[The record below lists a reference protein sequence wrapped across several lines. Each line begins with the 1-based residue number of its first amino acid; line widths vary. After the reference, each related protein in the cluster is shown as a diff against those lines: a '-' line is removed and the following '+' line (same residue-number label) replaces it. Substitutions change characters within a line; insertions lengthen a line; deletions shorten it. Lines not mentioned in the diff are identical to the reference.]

1 MIVPRHFEDLTV
13 LRENTLPERS
23 YFIPASKQ
31 MDDLVEHR
39 ERSDRFQLLN
49 GNWKFRFFPS
59 VQDVTEEFFRPDYD
73 VSGFDTIPV
82 PGMWQNYG
90 YDNHQYTNVR
100 YPIPF
105 DPPYV
110 PVANPAGAYV
120 TTFEYHTDPHAPRAC
135 LNLEGVDSC
144 AYIWLNGQYVGYR
157 QVSHSTSEFDVTDKL
172 LEGENR
178 LAVLV
183 LKWCD
188 GTYLEDQDKFRMTGI
203 FRDVYLL
210 KRPEEA
216 IRDYRV
222 TTGNDGTV
230 TVAVESPVP
239 VTLSLFDG
247 RQLIAQA
254 ETADT
259 AVLTIPTPHLWSAD
273 DPYLY
278 TLVLEASGEVITD
291 RVGFREITIENSVL
305 KINGQNIKFRGVN
318 RHESDP
324 VTGFVMSIEQM
335 VKDLTIMKAHN
346 FNAIRT
352 SHYPCAPIFYQL
364 CDQYGFYVIDEADNE
379 SHGTEFLAMKETKWD
394 DIMRRWYEPIADNP
408 LFTEATVDR
417 TRKLVIRDK
426 NRPCVVI
433 WSMGNE
439 CAYGC
444 TFEAALSWTKA
455 YDNTRP
461 THYESAW
468 HFGNRQNND
477 FSDLDTYSRM
487 YPSLSEIEKNL
498 QERMAHDHILDR
510 PYILCEYCHAMGNG
524 PGDLEDYFH
533 TFYAHDAL
541 CGGFV
546 WEWCDHAIY
555 KGKNENGKDMYWYGG
570 DHGEK
575 PHDGNFCMDGLVYP
589 DRTPHTGILEYR
601 NVYRPA
607 RVVSYDQATGQL
619 TLHNYMDFTDLQ
631 DYVNL
636 SWEVT
641 CDGVAI
647 AQGTVETPSIA
658 PHGDG
663 VLTLPV
669 SVPET
674 GKCFLK
680 LTYTLKAD
688 RPLQP
693 AGQFL
698 GFDEVPLENKD
709 ARNQEALA
717 MDKVSAGSVSVA
729 ETAGTVLVTGDS
741 FHYTLDK
748 MTGLWSGLEVSGQP
762 LLDRPMEWNVWR
774 APTDNDRKIKL
785 IWKNNEY
792 NAPVSRVYEISATS
806 TGDTAVIEAHVG
818 LTGWSIQKFLD
829 LRVTWTV
836 HGGGQLDVDIQA
848 LRNTEFRFLPRFG
861 LRLFL
866 NRQLDQVDYCGY
878 GPMESYVDKRRAASY
893 GRFGGNVESLHEDYI
908 RPQENGSHFGCDWM
922 TLTGGKL
929 GLQVVSREPFSFN
942 ASRYTQ
948 EELEQKGHNY
958 ELQPCGSTVLCIDH
972 ALSGIGSNSCGPELM
987 EQYRF
992 QPETFRRCFRLI
1004 PTSQA

>member
-1 MIVPRHFEDLTV
+1 MIVPRHYEDLTV
-13 LRENTLPERS
+13 LHENTLPERS

-31 MDDLVEHR
+31 RDDLVEHR
-39 ERSDRFQLLN
+39 EHSDRFQLLN
-49 GNWKFRFFPS
+49 GNWNFRFYNS
-59 VQDVTEEFFRPDYD
+59 VQDVTEEFFRTDYD

-100 YPIPF
+100 YPIPY

-110 PVANPAGAYV
+110 PVDNPAGAYV
-120 TTFEYHTDPHAPRAC
+120 TFFEYHKDPAAPKAY
-135 LNLEGVDSC
+135 LNFEGVDSC

-157 QVSHSTSEFDVTDKL
+157 QVSHSTSEYDVTDKL
-172 LEGENR
+172 VEGENR

-188 GTYLEDQDKFRMTGI
+188 GTYMEDQDKFRMTGI

-210 KRPEEA
+210 KRPEQA

-222 TTGNDGTV
+222 TAGIDGKV
-230 TVAVESPVP
+230 TVAVEASVSAT
-239 VTLSLFDG
+239 VSLYDG
-247 RQLIAQA
+247 NTLIAKA
-254 ETADT
+254 EAADT
-259 AVLTIPTPHLWSAD
+259 AVLNIPQPKLWSAD

-278 TLVLEASGEVITD
+278 KLVLETPNEVITD
-291 RVGFREITIENSVL
+291 RVGLREITIDKPVL
-305 KINGQNIKFRGVN
+305 KINGKPIKFRGVN
-318 RHESDP
+318 RHESNP
-324 VTGFVMSIEQM
+324 VTGFVMSIEFM
-335 VKDLTIMKAHN
+335 VKELTLMKEHN

-352 SHYPCAPIFYQL
+352 SHYPCCPVFYQL

-379 SHGTEFLAMKETKWD
+379 SHGVEFLAREQTNWD
-394 DIMRRWYEPIADNP
+394 DVVARWYEDLANNP
-408 LFTEATVDR
+408 AFTEATVDR

-444 TFEAALSWTKA
+444 TFEAALAWTKA
-455 YDNTRP
+455 YDSTRP

-468 HFGNRQNND
+468 HAGKNEKND
-477 FSDLDTYSRM
+477 VSNIDLYSRM
-487 YPSLSEIEKNL
+487 YPSIAEIENNL
-498 QERMAHDHILDR
+498 ANCMENDVILDR

-524 PGDLEDYFH
+524 PGDLEDYFQC
-533 TFYAHDAL
+533 FYAHDAL

-555 KGKNENGKDMYWYGG
+555 KGEDANGKAMYWYGG

-589 DRTPHTGILEYR
+589 DRIPHTGMMEYR

-607 RVVSYDQATGQL
+607 RVTSYDQATGKMV
-619 TLHNYMDFTDLQ
+619 LHNYMDFTDLK

-641 CDGVAI
+641 CDGKTLS
-647 AQGTVETPSIA
+647 QGSVETPSVAAQGNGELI
-658 PHGDG
+658 
-663 VLTLPV
+663 LPV
-669 SVPET
+669 EVPKK

-680 LTYTLKAD
+680 LSYYLKSD

-698 GFDEVPLENKD
+698 GFDEIALENAD
-709 ARNQEALA
+709 SRNQDALA
-717 MDKVSAGSVSVA
+717 MNTVTEGAVSVS
-729 ETAGTVLVTGDS
+729 ETDRIITVTGDS
-741 FHYTLDK
+741 FTYTMDK
-748 MTGLWSGLEVSGQP
+748 RTGLWKTMTIGGKA

-792 NAPVSRVYEISATS
+792 NEPVTRCYEIAAS
-806 TGDTAVIEAHVG
+806 TDGNTVTITTHTG

-829 LRVTWTV
+829 LKVTWTV
-836 HGGGQLDVDIQA
+836 HGGGELDVSIQGQHD
-848 LRNTEFRFLPRFG
+848 NEFRPLPRFG
-861 LRLFL
+861 LRMFL
-866 NRQLDQVDYCGY
+866 PKVMEQVSYCGM
-878 GPMESYVDKRRAASY
+878 GPMESYIDKRRAAYY
-893 GRFGGNVESLHEDYI
+893 GKFDSNVMDLHEDYI
-908 RPQENGSHFGCDWM
+908 RPQENGSHYGCDYV
-922 TLTGGKL
+922 TVTGDGCSLTAL
-929 GLQVVSREPFSFN
+929 SSETFSFN
-942 ASRYTQ
+942 ASVYTQ
-948 EELEQKGHNY
+948 EELETRAHNY
-958 ELQPCGSTVLCIDH
+958 ELLPCGSTVLCIDH
-972 ALSGIGSNSCGPELM
+972 GVNGIGSNSCGPTLLP
-987 EQYRF
+987 QYQLKPDHFERA
-992 QPETFRRCFRLI
+992 FRLI
-1004 PTSQA
+1004 PKAN

>member
-1 MIVPRHFEDLTV
+1 MIIPRHFEDLNV
-13 LRENTLPERS
+13 LCENTLQERS
-23 YFIPASKQ
+23 YFIPASRK

-39 ERSDRFQLLN
+39 NHSDRFQLLN
-49 GNWKFRFFPS
+49 GNWKFRYFPS
-59 VQDVTEEFFRPDYD
+59 VEDVTEEFFRTDYD
-73 VSGFDTIPV
+73 VSDFDTIPV

-110 PVANPAGAYV
+110 PVDNPAGTYV
-120 TTFEYHTDPHAPRAC
+120 TVFTYHKDPAAPKAY
-135 LNLEGVDSC
+135 LNFEGVDSC
-144 AYIWLNGQYVGYR
+144 AYVWLNGQYVGYR
-157 QVSHSTSEFDVTDKL
+157 QVSHSTSEYDVTDKL
-172 LEGENR
+172 QEGENR

-210 KRPEEA
+210 KRPEQA
-216 IRDYRV
+216 VRDYRV
-222 TTGNDGTV
+222 TAGTDGKV
-230 TVAVESPVP
+230 TVSVESDVP
-239 VTLSLFDG
+239 VKLSLYDG
-247 RQLIAQA
+247 DALLAQA
-254 ETADT
+254 ETMDT
-259 AVLTIPTPHLWSAD
+259 AVLTAAQPRLWSAD

-291 RVGFREITIENSVL
+291 RVGFREIVIENSVV
-305 KINGQNIKFRGVN
+305 KINGQAIKFRGVN

-324 VTGFVMSIEQM
+324 VTGFVISIGQM

-346 FNAIRT
+346 FNSIRT
-352 SHYPCAPIFYQL
+352 SHYPCAPVFYQL

-379 SHGTEFLAMKETKWD
+379 SHGAQNIARKETKWD
-394 DIMRRWYEPIADNP
+394 DIAARWYEPIADNP
-408 LFTEATVDR
+408 LFTPATVDR
-417 TRKLVIRDK
+417 AKKLVIRDK

-444 TFEAALSWTKA
+444 TFEAALAWTKA
-455 YDNTRP
+455 YDSTRL
-461 THYESAW
+461 THYEGAW
-468 HFGNRQNND
+468 HFGNRQSND
-477 FSDLDTYSRM
+477 FSNLDLYSRM
-487 YPSLSEIEKNL
+487 YPSPEEMAKNFR
-498 QERMAHDHILDR
+498 ECMEHDHILDR

-524 PGDLEDYFH
+524 PGDLEDYFQ
-533 TFYAHDAL
+533 FFQAHDRH

-555 KGKNENGKDMYWYGG
+555 KGVAENGKAMYWYGG

-607 RVVSYDQATGQL
+607 RVVSYDQKTGEV
-619 TLHNYMDFTDLQ
+619 TLHNYMDFTDLK

-641 CDGVAI
+641 CDGIAI
-647 AQGTVETPSIA
+647 AQGSAEVPSIA
-658 PHGDG
+658 PHSDG
-663 VLTLPV
+663 LLMLPV

-680 LTYTLKAD
+680 LTYTLKSQ

-698 GFDEVPLENKD
+698 GFDEVALTNAD
-709 ARNQEALA
+709 GRNQAALA
-717 MDKVSAGSVSVA
+717 MNQVSSGKVSVSESARVI
-729 ETAGTVLVTGDS
+729 TVTGEN
-741 FHYTLDK
+741 FTYTMDKRTALWQSLEFSGKRLLDK
-748 MTGLWSGLEVSGQP
+748 
-762 LLDRPMEWNVWR
+762 PMELNVWR

-785 IWKNNEY
+785 HWKNNHY
-792 NAPVSRVYEISATS
+792 NESVTRVYEISAKC
-806 TGDTAVIEAHVG
+806 TGDEAVITAHVG
-818 LTGWSIQKFLD
+818 MTGWYIQKFLD
-829 LRVTWTV
+829 LQIQWTV
-836 HGGGQLDVDIQA
+836 HGGGQMDVSIQA
-848 LRNTEFRFLPRFG
+848 QRDLDFRFLPRFG
-861 LRLFL
+861 LRLFMPKAM
-866 NRQLDQVDYCGY
+866 DQVSYCGI
-878 GPMESYVDKRRAASY
+878 GPMESYVDKRRASWY
-893 GRFGGNVESLHEDYI
+893 GKFDSSVSDLHEDYL
-908 RPQENGSHFGCDWM
+908 RPQENGSHHGCDYVILQGGDC
-922 TLTGGKL
+922 TLTVL
-929 GLQVVSREPFSFN
+929 SQEPFSFN
-942 ASRYTQ
+942 ASCYTQ
-948 EELEQKGHNY
+948 EELENKAHNY
-958 ELQPCGSTVLCIDH
+958 ELEESGSTVLCIDH

-992 QPETFRRCFRLI
+992 QPDNFTRSFRLI
-1004 PTSQA
+1004 PKVK

>member
-1 MIVPRHFEDLTV
+1 MIVPRHFEDLSI
-13 LRENTLPERS
+13 LCENTLPERS
-23 YFIPASKQ
+23 YFIPASKR
-31 MDDLVEHR
+31 MGALVENR
-39 ERSDRFQLLN
+39 TLSDRFQLLN
-49 GNWKFRFFPS
+49 GNWSFRFFS
-59 VQDVTEEFFRPDYD
+59 SIEDITEEFYRPDYD
-73 VSGFDTIPV
+73 ISGFDTIPV

-90 YDNHQYTNVR
+90 YDHHQYTNVR

-110 PVANPAGAYV
+110 PVENPAGAYV
-120 TTFEYHTDPHAPRAC
+120 TVFEYHKDPAAPKAY
-135 LNLEGVDSC
+135 LNFEGVDSC
-144 AYIWLNGQYVGYR
+144 AYVWLNGQYVGYR

-172 LEGENR
+172 LEGKNR

-188 GTYLEDQDKFRMTGI
+188 GSYMEDQDKFRMTGI

-210 KRPEEA
+210 KRPEQA
-216 IRDYRV
+216 VRDYRV
-222 TTGNDGTV
+222 TTKLDGTV
-230 TVAVESPVP
+230 TVCVDAHIPVA
-239 VTLSLFDG
+239 LSLYDG
-247 RQLIAQA
+247 DQLVAAA
-254 ETADT
+254 ETVDT
-259 AVLTIPTPHLWSAD
+259 AILTVPQPRLWSAD
-273 DPYLY
+273 TPCLY
-278 TLVLEASGEVITD
+278 TLVLETPGEVITD
-291 RVGFREITIENSVL
+291 RVGIREITIENAVL

-324 VTGFVMSIEQM
+324 ITGFTISIEQM

-346 FNAIRT
+346 FNSIRT
-352 SHYPCAPIFYQL
+352 SHYPCAPVFYQL

-379 SHGTEFLAMKETKWD
+379 SHGTELLAMKETKWD
-394 DIMRRWYEPIADNP
+394 EIIRRWYEPIADNP
-408 LFTEATVDR
+408 LFTPATVDR
-417 TRKLVIRDK
+417 TKKLVIRDK

-444 TFEAALSWTKA
+444 TFEAALAWTKS

-477 FSDLDTYSRM
+477 FSNLDLYSRM
-487 YPSLSEIEKNL
+487 YPSVGEIEKNL
-498 QERMAHDHILDR
+498 AECMEHDHILDR

-524 PGDLEDYFH
+524 PGDLEDYFQA
-533 TFYAHDAL
+533 FYAHEAL

-555 KGKNENGKDMYWYGG
+555 KGVAKNGKAMYWYGG

-607 RVVSYDQATGQL
+607 RVVSYDQIKGEM
-619 TLHNYMDFTDLQ
+619 TLHNYMDFTDLK

-641 CDGVAI
+641 CDGIAI
-647 AQGTVETPSIA
+647 AGGSVESPSID
-658 PHGDG
+658 PHSNG
-663 VLTLPV
+663 VLHLPI
-669 SVPET
+669 SVPEK

-680 LTYTLKAD
+680 LTYTLKGD

-698 GFDEVPLENKD
+698 GFDEIALTNAD
-709 ARNQEALA
+709 CRNQTALA
-717 MDKVSAGSVSVA
+717 MNTVVPGKVAVSQ
-729 ETAGTVLVTGDS
+729 TSRIITVTGDN
-741 FHYTLDK
+741 FAYTMDKRTALWQTLELSGKQLLDK
-748 MTGLWSGLEVSGQP
+748 
-762 LLDRPMEWNVWR
+762 PMELNVWR

-792 NAPVSRVYEISATS
+792 DAPVTRVYDISAVGS
-806 TGDTAVIEAHVG
+806 GDSAVITAHVG
-818 LTGWSIQKFLD
+818 MTGWSIQKFLD
-829 LRVTWTV
+829 LEIRWTV
-836 HGGGQLDVDIQA
+836 HGGGQMDVTIQA
-848 LRNTEFRFLPRFG
+848 QRNIEFRFLPRFG
-861 LRLFL
+861 LRLFMPKAME
-866 NRQLDQVDYCGY
+866 QVSYCGI
-878 GPMESYVDKRRAASY
+878 GPMESYVDKRRASWY
-893 GRFGGNVESLHEDYI
+893 GKFDSCVADLHEDYL
-908 RPQENGSHFGCDWM
+908 RPQENGSHHGCDYVILQGDGCS
-922 TLTGGKL
+922 LTVL
-929 GLQVVSREPFSFN
+929 SQEPFSFN

-948 EELEQKGHNY
+948 EELETKAHNY
-958 ELQPCGSTVLCIDH
+958 ELEESGSTVLCIDH

-992 QPETFRRCFRLI
+992 QPDNFTRSFRMI
-1004 PTSQA
+1004 PEVN